1 MPNFVIPCP
10 FSPSP
15 KTMTVLNWSIFC
27 IIGVYRSSTSP
38 SSSDSFS
45 SSSQAANSSFLS
57 VLPVCD
63 AALPEAGA
71 SFYRRK
77 DDNLIALRSRAFRH
91 ILSTPRPLSL
101 CRSRRILH
109 TIQLLPTPAA
119 SAWSNPLS
127 IVRPAVKNPSRT
139 YSLHTSDHA
148 PWNCQ
153 LKHLLLLHLE
163 FHLGQQGRP
172 SKMHDPQNPWV
183 AHGDWWMRSS
193 SVASWCPLKVLSGLD
208 SIGGTGSSTNDVPDL
223 FLISASKYAYTSK
236 SLSMLRI
243 SFKPSARFLKAVPLT
258 QLWRRKFA
266 TDRLTD
272 IPLKTWQSKWALI

>member
-77 DDNLIALRSRAFRH
+77 DDNLIALRSRASRH

-101 CRSRRILH
+101 CRSRRNL
-109 TIQLLPTPAA
+109 QLAHHSTSSKHLQPLLDQIIC
-119 SAWSNPLS
+119 PLS
-127 IVRPAVKNPSRT
+127 I
-139 YSLHTSDHA
+139 
-148 PWNCQ
+148 
-153 LKHLLLLHLE
+153 
-163 FHLGQQGRP
+163 
-172 SKMHDPQNPWV
+172 
-183 AHGDWWMRSS
+183 
-193 SVASWCPLKVLSGLD
+193 
-208 SIGGTGSSTNDVPDL
+208 
-223 FLISASKYAYTSK
+223 
-236 SLSMLRI
+236 
-243 SFKPSARFLKAVPLT
+243 
-258 QLWRRKFA
+258 RR
-266 TDRLTD
+266 
-272 IPLKTWQSKWALI
+272 